1 MRRSRFLPRLVLPL
15 AAAAAFCVP
24 RSGWAA
30 GDARPENY
38 SLEIKDVAHVVAT
51 LQFDVTYPNA
61 QAVEWIVF
69 TPQAPALPGQT
80 DVRTSLDPPGEPVLE
95 KSDMGAACWR
105 PVFRWGR
112 TTIPIRWRSAPP
124 TRRRCARGAAQ
135 GARSRQQSELLPDER
150 ALYLSERGYID
161 FKKPGFGDWI
171 KTEGFSRRS
180 REGEIGYARRVFLAL
195 RSGMQYDA
203 SVPDRDFH
211 ASAVCKS
218 GRADCGGLSAL
229 FASIMRA
236 NGIPARTL
244 WGRWAYSAQPGKT
257 WANRPYYQTHV
268 KAEFFAHG
276 VGWVPVDLA
285 SGILHDTT
293 TQGLKFFGND
303 PGNFITFHVDPNL
316 VIDTQLFGVKTV
328 GNLQKVAWWLR
339 TKGPLKNGKATQ
351 DWQVKR
357 TKLN

>member
-1 MRRSRFLPRLVLPL
+1 MLAL
-15 AAAAAFCVP
+15 AAAGVLCVP
-24 RSGWAA
+24 SGGRA
-30 GDARPENY
+30 GTGETRPESY

-51 LQFDVTYPNA
+51 LQFNVTYPNA
-61 QAVEWIVF
+61 QASEWIVF
-69 TPQAPALPGQT
+69 APQAPALPGQT
-80 DVRTSLDPPGEPVLE
+80 DVRTSLDPVGEPVLE
-95 KSDMGAACWR
+95 KSDMGRSLLAARVLVR
-105 PVFRWGR
+105 PNHDSHSL
-112 TTIPIRWRSAPP
+112 TIRATYEATLRS
-124 TRRRCARGAAQ
+124 RHLRKGV
-135 GARSRQQSELLPDER
+135 RSRQQSELLPDER

-161 FKKPGFGDWI
+161 FKTPGFADWF
-171 KTEGFSRRS
+171 KTQGFTRRS
-180 REGEIGYARRVFLAL
+180 REGEIGFARRVFLAL

-244 WGRWAYSAQPGKT
+244 WGRWAYSAEPGKT

-328 GNLQKVAWWLR
+328 GNLQKVAWWLH
-339 TKGPLKNGKATQ
+339 TKGPLKNGKVTQ